1 MARSK
6 DNSILP
12 VLSAAIAEN
21 AKTLTGV
28 AIAIVRFRRNR
39 GAVQAFYDLL
49 VKANNDLAIPVKD
62 MIAAVKVLIEETN
75 KKK

>member
-6 DNSILP
+6 DSSILP
-12 VLSAAIAEN
+12 VLAAAIAEN